1 MKIDT
6 RTATWQTI
14 KKHCEDRVATLA
26 ITLEGNMSWDE
37 TVKLRAQLKELRGI
51 LALADTPEAPLVETD
66 FELPN

>member
-6 RTATWQTI
+6 RTATWQVI
-14 KKHCEDRVATLA
+14 KAHIVDRIISIQAL
-26 ITLEGNMSWDE
+26 LESNVGWDE